1 MKTNQWDSTRIKR
14 WESPRT
20 GPTRP
25 TKGRKRPQA
34 LRHKRKARSTFLGR
48 LQAGQ
53 QKTGFF
59 ITQIPYPGKIDT
71 IVYPYL
77 VHTVH
82 KPHSSSAP
90 SCIHDTKQAP
100 SHYFQQTI
108 SID

>member
-1 MKTNQWDSTRIKR
+1 MKTNFDDCSRMKR

-25 TKGRKRPQA
+25 NKGRKRPQA
-34 LRHKRKARSTFLGR
+34 IRHKRKARNTLLRR

-59 ITQIPYPGKIDT
+59 ITQIPYPDKIDT
-71 IVYPYL
+71 IAIQSL
-77 VHTVH
+77 AHMAH

-90 SCIHDTKQAP
+90 SGIHGTKQVP
-100 SHYFQQTI
+100 SHCSRQTI